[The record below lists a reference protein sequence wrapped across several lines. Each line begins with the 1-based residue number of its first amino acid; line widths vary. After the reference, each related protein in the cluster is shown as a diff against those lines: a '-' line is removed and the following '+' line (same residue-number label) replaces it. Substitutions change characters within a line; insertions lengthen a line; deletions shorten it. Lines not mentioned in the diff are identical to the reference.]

1 MMRDFCMSEKKKAS
15 RSFKEYV
22 RIYFTGAIMGGADI
36 VPGVSGGTMAFILGV
51 YEELIESIKSFTSTE
66 AIAMGFTFQIKKAFQ
81 TLPWPFLFTLGLGIV
96 TAFAVLSSPIHWLL
110 ENQPVLIWAFFFGL
124 VAASVFTV
132 FNRVRKWTPVR
143 MGAMLAGAI
152 AGYAVVGLPLLQNP
166 PDSYI
171 YLVFCG
177 AAAICA
183 MILPGISGSFILLL
197 LGKYEFILNAVNELK
212 AGVNLGQNL
221 LTLAV
226 FIAGLVIGIS
236 SFVRLLSWQLR
247 KFHDFTIAILIGF
260 MIGSLRKVWPWKG
273 VDERNILPTSF
284 DTEFWSAIG
293 LALAGFLLVVLLE
306 AIARQLEKKPAERKK
321 EA

>member
-1 MMRDFCMSEKKKAS
+1 MSEKKKAS

-22 RIYFTGAIMGGADI
+22 RIYLTGAVMGGADI

-81 TLPWPFLFTLGLGIV
+81 TLPWPFLFTLGLGIL

-152 AGYAVVGLPLLQNP
+152 AGWVVVGLPLLQNP

-212 AGVNLGQNL
+212 AGVNLVQNL

-260 MIGSLRKVWPWKG
+260 MIGSLRKVWPWKDG
-273 VDERNILPTSF
+273 GINGDNVLPSSF
-284 DTEFWSAIG
+284 GTEFWSAIG
-293 LALAGFLLVVLLE
+293 LALAGFMLVVLLE

>member
-15 RSFKEYV
+15 RSFKDYV
-22 RIYFTGAIMGGADI
+22 RIYLTGAVMGGADI
-36 VPGVSGGTMAFILGV
+36 VPGVSGGTMAFILGI

-152 AGYAVVGLPLLQNP
+152 AGWVVVGLPLLQNP

-221 LTLAV
+221 LILAV
-226 FIAGLVIGIS
+226 FVAGLVIGIS

-260 MIGSLRKVWPWKG
+260 MIGSLRKVWPWKAASG
-273 VDERNILPTSF
+273 DNMLPTSF
-284 DTEFWSAIG
+284 GTEFWSAIG
-293 LALAGFLLVVLLE
+293 LALAGFLLVILLE